1 MTHNVLSSKG
11 IKGVK
16 TGYPLKIEVF
26 TYFDML
32 KKSGKTIGFRFC
44 FRQDFQKKIGKPL
57 LKMQSFRFPRFFE
70 NF

>member
-44 FRQDFQKKIGKPL
+44 FRQDFQKKIRETALENSIL
-57 LKMQSFRFPRFFE
+57 LFSQIF
-70 NF
+70 